1 MNLCGCIYDIVRPEK
16 KRSCITYLMKREP
29 QKRFN
34 KQTGVLVAIGQEKP
48 GLFVAQQR
56 QTGGWFCGGDH
67 LPTYLPNLP
76 IRYIFKGNS

>member
-1 MNLCGCIYDIVRPEK
+1 
-16 KRSCITYLMKREP
+16 MKREP

-67 LPTYLPNLP
+67 LPTSPHQIYLQGEFINHGQPKNDL
-76 IRYIFKGNS
+76 GVLCWG